1 MGEAIA
7 VVAFPEFCDLE
18 SRGDHRHELVG
29 GRVYAMA
36 GGSERHDLTAGLLYE
51 AIAPGARGR
60 ACRPF
65 ISNRLLRTSAG
76 NGYYPDVM
84 VVCGSAVHRLYEEN
98 PALIIEVLSP
108 STADTDRREKALAY
122 TASASLVAYVLVDPD
137 RRRFEVAE
145 ASVGGLAWRAYG
157 PGETVATPY
166 TVIDVDAFYDLL
178 DSIATTT

>member
-1 MGEAIA
+1 MWPKEA
-7 VVAFPEFCDLE
+7 
-18 SRGDHRHELVG
+18 
-29 GRVYAMA
+29 
-36 GGSERHDLTAGLLYE
+36 
-51 AIAPGARGR
+51 
-60 ACRPF
+60 
-65 ISNRLLRTSAG
+65 
-76 NGYYPDVM
+76 
-84 VVCGSAVHRLYEEN
+84 GSAVHRLYEEN